1 MANEIITTTD
11 NGMQI
16 AGVDMTSFEGTLAV
30 ANALT
35 VAGSMD
41 KELEEGKSFEFVGA
55 VFKDGVN
62 DNTGESCKESYFILR
77 DGTALFSKS
86 QGIYQ
91 SAMQI
96 LGLLGG
102 WLHEGLW
109 AEVVSQKTGK
119 GNTIKLLKPIAP
131 PAK

>member
-1 MANEIITTTD
+1 MANEIIHTTD

-16 AGVDMTSFEGTLAV
+16 VGVDMKSFDGVLKVTQ
-30 ANALT
+30 ALT
-35 VAGSMD
+35 VAASMD
-41 KELEEGKSFEFVGA
+41 KELEDGKAFEFVGA

-62 DNTGESCKESYFILR
+62 ENTGEPCKESYFILR

-91 SAMQI
+91 SAYQI
-96 LGLLGG
+96 VGMLGD
-102 WLHEGLW
+102 WITSGLW

>member
-1 MANEIITTTD
+1 MANEIIKTTA

-16 AGVDMTSFEGTLAV
+16 AGVDMSSFDGVLKVTQ
-30 ANALT
+30 ALT
-35 VAGSMD
+35 VAASMD
-41 KELEEGKSFEFVGA
+41 KELEEGQSFEFVG
-55 VFKDGVN
+55 VVIKDGVN
-62 DNTGESCKESYFILR
+62 DNTDEPCKETYFILR

-91 SAMQI
+91 SVYQI
-96 LGLLGG
+96 LGMLGD
-102 WLHEGLW
+102 WLTSGLW
-109 AEVVSQKTGK
+109 AQVISQKTGK

>member
-1 MANEIITTTD
+1 MGNEIIKTTD

-55 VFKDGVN
+55 VFKDGIN
-62 DNTGESCKESYFILR
+62 DKTGAPCKESYFILR

-96 LGLLGG
+96 LGLLGA
-102 WLHEGLW
+102 WLNEGLW
-109 AEVVSQKTGK
+109 AEVVSQKTSN

-131 PAK
+131 PAE